1 MLRLFHTAD
10 WHLGHHLHG
19 VSRHL
24 EHQQFLDWLLD
35 ELQNKQADALIVAG
49 DIFDSANPSSA
60 ALSQLYGFLV
70 KAKLQQPQLD
80 IVLIGGNHDSAS
92 RLDAPSP
99 ILNALGVTV
108 VGGLPLDERGSIAWQ
123 RLLVPLTNAAGEIE
137 AWCGAMPFLRNAD
150 LPAAR
155 DGGRDCSRQS
165 SASPPSMEVRS
176 VAIGREPM
184 RPTPRECANSTEQP
198 GEQDQDPLIAGMKAR
213 YAELFAQLEQQAGND
228 ASLILTGHCYMVN
241 GAVSD
246 LSERKIL
253 GGNQHAL
260 PVELFP
266 ENIAY
271 VALGHLHLAQRVGVH
286 EHIRYSGSPIPL
298 SFDETNYLHQV
309 LQVDVRIGQPV
320 APAVIKIP
328 RSVQLLRV
336 PNGKDFAALSEVIG
350 QLENLTLDDLPLEQ
364 RPLLELRIRLEK
376 PEPGLRQQ
384 IEGIIA
390 KLPVRLLKISTAY
403 SGSDSSLAD
412 INIEERL
419 EELQPLDVFQRCY
432 QNKYDQDAPEAI
444 NALFN
449 ELVES
454 LQGAE

>member
-19 VSRHL
+19 VSRQL
-24 EHQQFLDWLLD
+24 EHQHFLDWLLD
-35 ELQNKQADALIVAG
+35 EMHAKQADALIIAG

-60 ALSQLYGFLV
+60 AQSQLYEFLV
-70 KAKLQQPQLD
+70 NARTRLPNLD
-80 IVLIGGNHDSAS
+80 IVLVGGNHDSAS

-108 VGGLPLDERGSIAWQ
+108 VGGLSRDGDGNIDWQ
-123 RLLVPLTNAAGEIE
+123 RLLVPLTNAAGEIK

-150 LPAAR
+150 LPSTAR

-165 SASPPSMEVRS
+165 TALPLSMEVGS
-176 VAIGREPM
+176 VAIGMEPM
-184 RPTPRECANSTEQP
+184 RPSQ
-198 GEQDQDPLIAGMKAR
+198 QDDDPLISGMKTL
-213 YAELFAQLEQQAGND
+213 YAELFEQLQQKAGNSE
-228 ASLILTGHCYMVN
+228 SLVLTGHCYMVN
-241 GAVSD
+241 GAVSE

-266 ENIAY
+266 DDIAY
-271 VALGHLHLAQRVGVH
+271 VALGHLHLPQRVGAN

-298 SFDETNYLHQV
+298 SFDESDYPHQV
-309 LQVDVRIGQPV
+309 VQVDVKAGRAVETV
-320 APAVIKIP
+320 AVKIP
-328 RSVQLLRV
+328 RSVQLLRI
-336 PNGKDFAALSEVIG
+336 PNGKDFAVLPDVIG
-350 QLENLTLDDLPLEQ
+350 HLESLALDDLPVEQ

-384 IEGIIA
+384 IEEVIA

-403 SGSDSSLAD
+403 SGSEKSLAD
-412 INIEERL
+412 LKIEERL

-432 QNKYDQDAPEAI
+432 QNKYDQDAPEAMS
-444 NALFN
+444 ALFN
-449 ELVES
+449 ELFES
-454 LQGAE
+454 LQGTD

>member
-19 VSRHL
+19 VSRQL

-35 ELQNKQADALIVAG
+35 ELHNKQADALIVAG

-60 ALSQLYGFLV
+60 AQSQLYDFLV
-70 KAKLQQPQLD
+70 RAKSRLPNLN

-108 VGGLPLDERGSIAWQ
+108 VGGLSRGDQGNIDWE
-123 RLLVPLTNAAGEIE
+123 RLLVPLTNAAGDIK

-150 LPAAR
+150 LP
-155 DGGRDCSRQS
+155 S
-165 SASPPSMEVRS
+165 
-176 VAIGREPM
+176 
-184 RPTPRECANSTEQP
+184 
-198 GEQDQDPLIAGMKAR
+198 GEQDNDPLISGMKTL
-213 YAELFAQLEQQAGND
+213 YADLFAQLQQKAGN
-228 ASLILTGHCYMVN
+228 AESLILTGHCYMVN
-241 GAVSD
+241 GAVSE

-266 ENIAY
+266 DDIAY
-271 VALGHLHLAQRVGVH
+271 VALGHLHLAQRVGTN

-298 SFDETNYLHQV
+298 SFDETGYSHQV
-309 LQVDVRIGQPV
+309 IQVDVKAGQPLETV
-320 APAVIKIP
+320 GVKIP
-328 RSVQLLRV
+328 RSVQLLRI
-336 PNGKDFAALSEVIG
+336 PNGKDFAVLPDVIA
-350 QLENLTLDDLPLEQ
+350 QLENLSLDDLPIEQ

-384 IEGIIA
+384 IEEVIA

-403 SGSDSSLAD
+403 SGSEKSLAD
-412 INIEERL
+412 VKIEERL

-432 QNKYDQDAPEAI
+432 QNKYDKDAPEAM
-444 NALFN
+444 NTLFN
-449 ELVES
+449 ELIES
-454 LQGAE
+454 LQGTE

>member
-1 MLRLFHTAD
+1 MLRIFHTAD

-19 VSRHL
+19 VSRQL

-35 ELQNKQADALIVAG
+35 ELHNKQADALIVAG

-60 ALSQLYGFLV
+60 AQSQLYDFLV
-70 KAKLQQPQLD
+70 KAGTRLPNLN
-80 IVLIGGNHDSAS
+80 IILIGGNHDSAS

-108 VGGLPLDERGSIAWQ
+108 VGGLPRDEQGNIDWE
-123 RLLVPLTNAAGEIE
+123 RLLVPLTNAAGEIK

-150 LPAAR
+150 LPA
-155 DGGRDCSRQS
+155 
-165 SASPPSMEVRS
+165 
-176 VAIGREPM
+176 
-184 RPTPRECANSTEQP
+184 
-198 GEQDQDPLIAGMKAR
+198 GEQDIDPLISGMKTL
-213 YAELFAQLEQQAGND
+213 YAELFSQLQQKAGN
-228 ASLILTGHCYMVN
+228 AESLILTGHCYMVN
-241 GAVSD
+241 GAVSE

-266 ENIAY
+266 DDIAY
-271 VALGHLHLAQRVGVH
+271 VALGHLHLAQKVGAN

-298 SFDETNYLHQV
+298 SFDETDYLHQIV
-309 LQVDVRIGQPV
+309 QVDVRAGQPV
-320 APAVIKIP
+320 ETVAVKIP
-328 RSVQLLRV
+328 RSVQLLRI
-336 PNGKDFAALSEVIG
+336 PNGKDFAVLSEVIG
-350 QLENLTLDDLPLEQ
+350 HLENLALDDLPIEQ

-384 IEGIIA
+384 IEDVIS

-403 SGSDSSLAD
+403 SGSEKSLAD
-412 INIEERL
+412 LKIEERL

-432 QNKYDQDAPEAI
+432 QNKYDKDAPEAM
-444 NALFN
+444 NVLFN

-454 LQGAE
+454 LQGSE

>member
-19 VSRHL
+19 VSRQL
-24 EHQQFLDWLLD
+24 EHQQFLDWLLN
-35 ELQNKQADALIVAG
+35 EMHTKQADALVIAG

-60 ALSQLYGFLV
+60 AQSQLYEFLV
-70 KAKLQQPQLD
+70 KAKTRLPNLD
-80 IVLIGGNHDSAS
+80 VVLVGGNHDSAS

-108 VGGLPLDERGSIAWQ
+108 VGGLSRDDQGSIDWD
-123 RLLVPLTNAAGEIE
+123 RLLVPLTNAAGEVK

-150 LPAAR
+150 LPVVAKDGINAAS
-155 DGGRDCSRQS
+155 D
-165 SASPPSMEVRS
+165 
-176 VAIGREPM
+176 
-184 RPTPRECANSTEQP
+184 TEQSA
-198 GEQDQDPLIAGMKAR
+198 EQDNDPLISGMKTL
-213 YAELFAQLEQQAGND
+213 YAELFAQLQQKAGN
-228 ASLILTGHCYMVN
+228 AESLILTGHCYMVN
-241 GAVSD
+241 GAVSE

-266 ENIAY
+266 DEIAY
-271 VALGHLHLAQRVGVH
+271 VALGHLHLAQKVGAN

-298 SFDETNYLHQV
+298 SFDESDYPHQV
-309 LQVDVRIGQPV
+309 IQVEVKAGQPV
-320 APAVIKIP
+320 ETTTIKIP
-328 RSVQLLRV
+328 RSVQLLRI
-336 PNGKDFAALSEVIG
+336 PNSKDFAVLPDVIG
-350 QLENLTLDDLPLEQ
+350 HLENLALDDLPVEQ

-384 IEGIIA
+384 IEEVIA

-403 SGSDSSLAD
+403 SGSEKSLAD
-412 INIEERL
+412 LKIEERL

-432 QNKYDQDAPEAI
+432 QNKYDQDAPETM

-449 ELVES
+449 ELFES
-454 LQGAE
+454 LQGTE

>member
-1 MLRLFHTAD
+1 MLRIFHTAD

-19 VSRHL
+19 VSRQP

-35 ELQNKQADALIVAG
+35 ELHNKQADVLIVAG

-60 ALSQLYGFLV
+60 AQSQLYDFLV
-70 KAKLQQPQLD
+70 KARTRLPNLD

-108 VGGLPLDERGSIAWQ
+108 VGGLSRDAQGNIDWD
-123 RLLVPLTNAAGEIE
+123 RLLVPLTNAAGEIK

-150 LPAAR
+150 LPATAR
-155 DGGRDCSRQS
+155 DGVNVTSD
-165 SASPPSMEVRS
+165 
-176 VAIGREPM
+176 
-184 RPTPRECANSTEQP
+184 TEQS
-198 GEQDQDPLIAGMKAR
+198 GEQASDPLISGMKTL
-213 YAELFAQLEQQAGND
+213 YAELFAQLQQKAGNSE
-228 ASLILTGHCYMVN
+228 SLILTGHCYMVN
-241 GAVSD
+241 GAVSE

-266 ENIAY
+266 DEIAY
-271 VALGHLHLAQRVGVH
+271 VALGHLHLAQKVGAN

-298 SFDETNYLHQV
+298 SFDETDYSHQLV
-309 LQVDVRIGQPV
+309 QVDVKAGQPV
-320 APAVIKIP
+320 ETVAVKIP
-328 RSVQLLRV
+328 RSVQLLRI
-336 PNGKDFAALSEVIG
+336 PNGKDFAVLPEVIG
-350 QLENLTLDDLPLEQ
+350 QLETLTLDDLQVEQ
-364 RPLLELRIRLEK
+364 QPLLELRIRLEK

-384 IEGIIA
+384 IEEVIA

-403 SGSDSSLAD
+403 SGNEKSLAD
-412 INIEERL
+412 LKIEERL

-432 QNKYDQDAPEAI
+432 QNKYDQEAPETL

-454 LQGAE
+454 LQGTE

>member
-1 MLRLFHTAD
+1 MLRIFHTAD

-19 VSRHL
+19 VSRQL

-35 ELQNKQADALIVAG
+35 ELQTKQADALIVAG

-60 ALSQLYGFLV
+60 AQSQLYDFLV
-70 KAKLQQPQLD
+70 KARTRLPNLN
-80 IVLIGGNHDSAS
+80 IILIGGNHDSAS

-108 VGGLPLDERGSIAWQ
+108 VGGLSRDAQGNIDWD
-123 RLLVPLTNAAGEIE
+123 RLLVPLTNAAGEVK

-150 LPAAR
+150 LP
-155 DGGRDCSRQS
+155 GS
-165 SASPPSMEVRS
+165 
-176 VAIGREPM
+176 
-184 RPTPRECANSTEQP
+184 
-198 GEQDQDPLIAGMKAR
+198 EQDTDPLISGMKTL
-213 YAELFAQLEQQAGND
+213 YAELFAQLQQKASN
-228 ASLILTGHCYMVN
+228 AESLILTGHCYMVN
-241 GAVSD
+241 GAVSE

-266 ENIAY
+266 DDIAY
-271 VALGHLHLAQRVGVH
+271 VALGHLHLAQKVGSN
-286 EHIRYSGSPIPL
+286 ERIRYSGSPIPL
-298 SFDETNYLHQV
+298 SFDETDYSHQV
-309 LQVDVRIGQPV
+309 VQVDVKAGQPV
-320 APAVIKIP
+320 EIVAVKIP
-328 RSVQLLRV
+328 RSVQLLRI
-336 PNGKDFAALSEVIG
+336 PNGKDFAVLSDVIG
-350 QLENLTLDDLPLEQ
+350 QLEKLTLDDLPIAQ

-384 IEGIIA
+384 IEEVIA

-403 SGSDSSLAD
+403 SGSEKSLAD
-412 INIEERL
+412 LKIEERL

-432 QNKYDQDAPEAI
+432 QNKYDKDAPEAM

-454 LQGAE
+454 LQGTE

>member
-19 VSRHL
+19 VSRQL

-35 ELQNKQADALIVAG
+35 EMHNKQADALIVAG

-60 ALSQLYGFLV
+60 AQSQLYDFLV
-70 KAKLQQPQLD
+70 KARTRLPNLN
-80 IVLIGGNHDSAS
+80 IILIGGNHDSAS

-108 VGGLPLDERGSIAWQ
+108 VGGLSRDAQGNIDWE
-123 RLLVPLTNAAGEIE
+123 RLLVPLTNAAGEVK

-150 LPAAR
+150 LP
-155 DGGRDCSRQS
+155 S
-165 SASPPSMEVRS
+165 
-176 VAIGREPM
+176 
-184 RPTPRECANSTEQP
+184 
-198 GEQDQDPLIAGMKAR
+198 GEQDTDPLISGMKTL
-213 YAELFAQLEQQAGND
+213 YAELFSQLQQKAGN
-228 ASLILTGHCYMVN
+228 AESLILTGHCYMVN
-241 GAVSD
+241 GAVSE

-266 ENIAY
+266 DDIAY
-271 VALGHLHLAQRVGVH
+271 VALGHLHLAQKVGSN
-286 EHIRYSGSPIPL
+286 ERIRYSGSPIPL
-298 SFDETNYLHQV
+298 SFDETDYLHQV
-309 LQVDVRIGQPV
+309 VQVDVRAGQPV
-320 APAVIKIP
+320 ETVAVKIP
-328 RSVQLLRV
+328 RSVQLLRI
-336 PNGKDFAALSEVIG
+336 PNGKDFAVLSEVIG
-350 QLENLTLDDLPLEQ
+350 HLENLILDDLPIEQ

-384 IEGIIA
+384 IEEVIS

-403 SGSDSSLAD
+403 SGSEKSLAD
-412 INIEERL
+412 LKIEERL

-432 QNKYDQDAPEAI
+432 QNKYDKDAPEAM

-454 LQGAE
+454 LQGTE

>member
-19 VSRHL
+19 VSRQL

-35 ELQNKQADALIVAG
+35 ELQTKQADALIVAG

-60 ALSQLYGFLV
+60 AQSQLYDFLV
-70 KAKLQQPQLD
+70 KARTRLPNLN
-80 IVLIGGNHDSAS
+80 IILIGGNHDSAS

-108 VGGLPLDERGSIAWQ
+108 VGGLSRDDQGNIDWD
-123 RLLVPLTNAAGEIE
+123 RLLVPLSNAVGDVK

-150 LPAAR
+150 LPS
-155 DGGRDCSRQS
+155 G
-165 SASPPSMEVRS
+165 V
-176 VAIGREPM
+176 
-184 RPTPRECANSTEQP
+184 
-198 GEQDQDPLIAGMKAR
+198 QDTDPLISGMKSL
-213 YAELFAQLEQQAGND
+213 YADLFAQLQQKASN
-228 ASLILTGHCYMVN
+228 AESLILTGHCYMVN
-241 GAVSD
+241 GAVSE

-266 ENIAY
+266 DDIAY
-271 VALGHLHLAQRVGVH
+271 VALGHLHLAQKVGAN

-298 SFDETNYLHQV
+298 SFDETGYLHQV
-309 LQVDVRIGQPV
+309 VQVDVRAGQPV
-320 APAVIKIP
+320 ETVSVKIP
-328 RSVQLLRV
+328 RSVQLLRI
-336 PNGKDFAALSEVIG
+336 PNGKDFAVLSEVIG
-350 QLENLTLDDLPLEQ
+350 HLENLSLDDLPIEQ

-384 IEGIIA
+384 IEEVIS

-403 SGSDSSLAD
+403 SGSEKSLAD
-412 INIEERL
+412 LKIEERL

-432 QNKYDQDAPEAI
+432 QNKYDKDAPEAM

-449 ELVES
+449 ELVEN
-454 LQGAE
+454 LQGTE

>member
-1 MLRLFHTAD
+1 MLRIFHTAD
-10 WHLGHHLHG
+10 WHLGHYLHG
-19 VSRHL
+19 ISRQL

-35 ELQNKQADALIVAG
+35 ELNNKQADALIVAG

-60 ALSQLYGFLV
+60 AQSQLYDFLV
-70 KAKLQQPQLD
+70 KAKTRLPNLD
-80 IVLIGGNHDSAS
+80 VVLVGGNHDSAS

-108 VGGLPLDERGSIAWQ
+108 VGGLPRNDQHNIDWD
-123 RLLVPLTNAAGEIE
+123 RLIVPLRNAAGEIK

-150 LPAAR
+150 LPMTAR
-155 DGGRDCSRQS
+155 DGG
-165 SASPPSMEVRS
+165 S
-176 VAIGREPM
+176 VASDMEPI
-184 RPTPRECANSTEQP
+184 RP
-198 GEQDQDPLIAGMKAR
+198 GEQDSDPLISGMKTL
-213 YAELFAQLEQQAGND
+213 YAELFAQLQQKAGN
-228 ASLILTGHCYMVN
+228 AESLILTGHCYMVN
-241 GAVSD
+241 GVVSE

-266 ENIAY
+266 DDITY
-271 VALGHLHLAQRVGVH
+271 VALGHLHFAQKVGAN

-298 SFDETNYLHQV
+298 SFDESGYLHQV
-309 LQVDVRIGQPV
+309 IQVDVRAGQPV
-320 APAVIKIP
+320 ETVAIKIP
-328 RSVQLLRV
+328 RSVQLLRI
-336 PNGKDFAALSEVIG
+336 PNGKDFAVLPDVIG
-350 QLENLTLDDLPLEQ
+350 QLENLILDDLPIEQ

-384 IEGIIA
+384 IEEAIA

-403 SGSDSSLAD
+403 SGSEKSLAD
-412 INIEERL
+412 LKIEERL

-432 QNKYDQDAPEAI
+432 QNKYDQDTPEAM

-454 LQGAE
+454 LQGPE

>member
-1 MLRLFHTAD
+1 MLRIFHTAD

-19 VSRHL
+19 VSRQL

-35 ELQNKQADALIVAG
+35 QMHIKQADALIVAG

-60 ALSQLYGFLV
+60 AQSQLYDFLV
-70 KAKLQQPQLD
+70 KARTRLPNLN

-99 ILNALGVTV
+99 ILNALGVAV
-108 VGGLPLDERGSIAWQ
+108 VGGLSRDGQGNIDWE
-123 RLLVPLTNAAGEIE
+123 RLLVPLTNAAGEVK

-150 LPAAR
+150 LPAN
-155 DGGRDCSRQS
+155 QQ
-165 SASPPSMEVRS
+165 E
-176 VAIGREPM
+176 E
-184 RPTPRECANSTEQP
+184 
-198 GEQDQDPLIAGMKAR
+198 DPLISGMKTL
-213 YAELFAQLEQQAGND
+213 YAELFEQLQQKAGNGE
-228 ASLILTGHCYMVN
+228 SLVLTGHCYMVN
-241 GAVSD
+241 GAVSE

-266 ENIAY
+266 DDIAY
-271 VALGHLHLAQRVGVH
+271 VALGHLHLAQRVGAN

-298 SFDETNYLHQV
+298 SFDESDYPHQV
-309 LQVDVRIGQPV
+309 VQVDVKAGQSV
-320 APAVIKIP
+320 ETTTIKIP
-328 RSVQLLRV
+328 RSVQLLRI
-336 PNGKDFAALSEVIG
+336 PNSKDFAVLPDVIG
-350 QLENLTLDDLPLEQ
+350 HLENLTLDDLPIEQ

-384 IEGIIA
+384 IEEVIA

-403 SGSDSSLAD
+403 SGSEKSLAD
-412 INIEERL
+412 LTIEERL

-432 QNKYDQDAPEAI
+432 QNKYDQDAPEAM
-444 NALFN
+444 NTLFN
-449 ELVES
+449 ELFES
-454 LQGAE
+454 LQGTE

>member
-1 MLRLFHTAD
+1 MVRLFHTAD

-19 VSRHL
+19 VSRQL
-24 EHQQFLDWLLD
+24 EHQQFLNWLLD
-35 ELQNKQADALIVAG
+35 ELQDKQADALIVAG

-60 ALSQLYGFLV
+60 AQSQLYDFLV
-70 KAKLQQPQLD
+70 KTKTRLPNLD
-80 IVLIGGNHDSAS
+80 IVLVGGNHDSAS

-108 VGGLPLDERGSIAWQ
+108 IGGLSRGDQGNIDWE
-123 RLLVPLTNAAGEIE
+123 RLLVPLTNAAGEIK

-150 LPAAR
+150 LPAAAK
-155 DGGRDCSRQS
+155 DGVSITSDAEQS
-165 SASPPSMEVRS
+165 
-176 VAIGREPM
+176 
-184 RPTPRECANSTEQP
+184 
-198 GEQDQDPLIAGMKAR
+198 GEQDNDPLISGMKAL
-213 YAELFAQLEQQAGND
+213 YAELFEQLQQKAGNGE
-228 ASLILTGHCYMVN
+228 SLILTGHCYMVN
-241 GAVSD
+241 GAVSE

-266 ENIAY
+266 DNIAY
-271 VALGHLHLAQRVGVH
+271 VALGHLHLAQRVGTN

-298 SFDETNYLHQV
+298 SFDESDYPHQIV
-309 LQVDVRIGQPV
+309 QVDVKAGQPV
-320 APAVIKIP
+320 ETVAVKIP
-328 RSVQLLRV
+328 RSVQLLRI
-336 PNGKDFAALSEVIG
+336 PNGKDFAVLPEVVEHL
-350 QLENLTLDDLPLEQ
+350 QSLTLDDLPIEQ

-384 IEGIIA
+384 IEDVIA

-403 SGSDSSLAD
+403 SGSEKSLAD
-412 INIEERL
+412 LKIEERL

-432 QNKYDQDAPEAI
+432 QNKYDKDAPEAM

-454 LQGAE
+454 LQGTE

>member
-1 MLRLFHTAD
+1 MLRIFHTAD

-19 VSRHL
+19 VSRQL
-24 EHQQFLDWLLD
+24 EHQRFLDWLLD
-35 ELQNKQADALIVAG
+35 ELQDKQADALIVAG

-60 ALSQLYGFLV
+60 AQSQLYDFLV
-70 KAKLQQPQLD
+70 KAKTRLPNLD
-80 IVLIGGNHDSAS
+80 VVLVGGNHDSAS

-108 VGGLPLDERGSIAWQ
+108 VGGLPRGDRGNIDWE
-123 RLLVPLTNAAGEIE
+123 RLLVPLTNVEGEIK

-150 LPAAR
+150 L
-155 DGGRDCSRQS
+155 QS
-165 SASPPSMEVRS
+165 
-176 VAIGREPM
+176 
-184 RPTPRECANSTEQP
+184 
-198 GEQDQDPLIAGMKAR
+198 GEQESDPLISGMKAL
-213 YAELFAQLEQQAGND
+213 YAELFEKLQQKAGN
-228 ASLILTGHCYMVN
+228 AESLILTGHCYMVN
-241 GAVSD
+241 GAVSE

-266 ENIAY
+266 NDIAY
-271 VALGHLHLAQRVGVH
+271 VALGHLHLAQRVGASN
-286 EHIRYSGSPIPL
+286 HIRYSGSPIPL
-298 SFDETNYLHQV
+298 SFDESEYPHQV
-309 LQVDVRIGQPV
+309 VQVDIRAGQPV
-320 APAVIKIP
+320 ETFAVKIP
-328 RSVQLLRV
+328 RSVQLLRI
-336 PNGKDFAALSEVIG
+336 PNGKDFAVLPEVVG
-350 QLENLTLDDLPLEQ
+350 QLQSLTLEDLPVEQ

-384 IEGIIA
+384 IEETIA

-403 SGSDSSLAD
+403 SGSEKSLAD
-412 INIEERL
+412 LKIEERL

-432 QNKYDQDAPEAI
+432 QNKYDQDAPEAM

-454 LQGAE
+454 LQGTD